1 MIEANIEAKGEQEW
15 CAWIA
20 TTCARLGGD
29 DLREDA
35 LTLALERQLARQAV
49 SGLLGID
56 PYEAD
61 PRAYESAV
69 YAASLATRACWAKRR
84 VAKQPPGLTD
94 RRTSENL

>member
-20 TTCARLGGD
+20 ATCARLGD
-29 DLREDA
+29 DLREDG

-61 PRAYESAV
+61 PAAYESAV
-69 YAASLATRACWAKRR
+69 YAASLAIRAYWAKRR
-84 VAKQPPGLTD
+84 VTKQPTGPAG
-94 RRTSENL
+94 RPTSENL